1 MRSQSLTR
9 SFAALALVSMFLL
22 SAFARPALAQTPD
35 KHKVK
40 PPNVSFSNKK
50 FNFGQIF
57 VGDISSPQTET
68 ITNDSSTTAVT
79 ISDITAAAPFHIS
92 SDNCTTSLAA
102 GASCEVGV
110 DFQPTKK
117 GKVKAKKG
125 LNFTDSAQKSPQ
137 HIELQGDGVI
147 QTQPTATAT
156 ATATATQT
164 ATATAT
170 TDINGD
176 RDRNCNADRN
186 EYCDNDGDLNRR
198 DRDGYT
204 DRHLDRRHGDG
215 DIDRDGHSDGV
226 RNFNRRDADGHSE
239 PWTAGG

>member
-79 ISDITAAAPFHIS
+79 ITDITASAPFLIS
-92 SDNCTTSLAA
+92 SDNCPTSLTA
-102 GASCEVGV
+102 GTSCEVGV
-110 DFQPTKK
+110 EFQPTKK

-147 QTQPTATAT
+147 QTQPTPTATATETATPTQTATATPTPTATATNTAT
-156 ATATATQT
+156 ATATN
-164 ATATAT
+164 TATAT
-170 TDINGD
+170 T
-176 RDRNCNADRN
+176 
-186 EYCDNDGDLNRR
+186 
-198 DRDGYT
+198 T
-204 DRHLDRRHGDG
+204 PT
-215 DIDRDGHSDGV
+215 S
-226 RNFNRRDADGHSE
+226 
-239 PWTAGG
+239 TAGTPTE

>member
-137 HIELQGDGVI
+137 HIELQGD
-147 QTQPTATAT
+147 
-156 ATATATQT
+156 
-164 ATATAT
+164 
-170 TDINGD
+170 
-176 RDRNCNADRN
+176 
-186 EYCDNDGDLNRR
+186 
-198 DRDGYT
+198 
-204 DRHLDRRHGDG
+204 
-215 DIDRDGHSDGV
+215 
-226 RNFNRRDADGHSE
+226 
-239 PWTAGG
+239 

>member
-147 QTQPTATAT
+147 QTQPTAT
-156 ATATATQT
+156 QPQ
-164 ATATAT
+164 
-170 TDINGD
+170 
-176 RDRNCNADRN
+176 RP
-186 EYCDNDGDLNRR
+186 LRR
-198 DRDGYT
+198 
-204 DRHLDRRHGDG
+204 RRPPQP
-215 DIDRDGHSDGV
+215 
-226 RNFNRRDADGHSE
+226 RR
-239 PWTAGG
+239 